1 MPIDDNPVDGSFD
14 DAEDSSGTDVGRPAP
29 PPSPDDRLWRHPS
42 EMGGLPGAP
51 PNPRPGPPTLFAP
64 SPPPE
69 LGGTGARRRSNTAA
83 VAAMAAL
90 AGSAVTLITMLGL
103 GAFRST
109 TTPPAGVELQ
119 SVDLERNPDAPVA
132 IAQKVLPAVG
142 RIEVRTATGS
152 NTGTAVTF
160 RSNGYMITTADLVD
174 GAEDIAVVFGDQAPR
189 KAVLTGSDR
198 ESDIAVIKVEGND
211 LPVAV
216 LGRSSNVQLGEPVL
230 AIDTST
236 LGSTAP
242 SIPVGVVNALGR
254 RVEADSPND
263 VALYDMLQTNLLL
276 TSRATGTP
284 LINAQGAV
292 VGVVTDR
299 GYKVSRQARIGS
311 ATTNNTAAGRSGG
324 ELTIRFATPIDYAR
338 QVADSLIRPGG
349 KVEHAYLGAA
359 GEALSAEQS
368 ARLEVT
374 GGVTLTNIADNSPAA
389 NGPSPLEVG
398 DVIVKIQD
406 EPITSWDDLVVV
418 LRKHRPGDT
427 VAVWFLR
434 PGHTD
439 PDPAILSLSERPG
452 TSN

>member
-1 MPIDDNPVDGSFD
+1 
-14 DAEDSSGTDVGRPAP
+14 
-29 PPSPDDRLWRHPS
+29 
-42 EMGGLPGAP
+42 
-51 PNPRPGPPTLFAP
+51 
-64 SPPPE
+64 
-69 LGGTGARRRSNTAA
+69 
-83 VAAMAAL
+83 MAAL

-119 SVDLERNPDAPVA
+119 SVDLERSPDAPIA
-132 IAQKVLPAVG
+132 IAQKVMPAVG
-142 RIEVRTATGS
+142 RIEVRTATGFNS
-152 NTGTAVTF
+152 GTAVTF

-174 GAEDIAVVFGDQAPR
+174 GAEDITVVFGDQQAPR
-189 KAVLTGSDR
+189 KAVLTGADR

-216 LGRSSNVQLGEPVL
+216 LGRSSNVSLGEPVL
-230 AIDTST
+230 AIDPST
-236 LGSTAP
+236 AGSTTS

-276 TSRATGTP
+276 TASATGTP

-292 VGVVTDR
+292 VGVVTSR
-299 GYKVSRQARIGS
+299 GYKVSRQARVGNV
-311 ATTNNTAAGRSGG
+311 TTYNTAGGRAGG

-359 GEALSAEQS
+359 GEALSPEQS
-368 ARLEVT
+368 ARLEIG
-374 GGVTLTNIADNSPAA
+374 GGVALTNIADNSPAS

-406 EPITSWDDLVVV
+406 APITSWDDLVVV

-434 PGHTD
+434 PGNTD
-439 PDPAILSLSERPG
+439 PDPAIVSLGERPG
-452 TSN
+452 ASN